1 MDSYY
6 FHKTRIILT
15 AWYVAILAVILFA
28 FSFVLYTGEQRDFV
42 RIIVQRDFNSR
53 IPRLLSDEEKAD
65 VANQLVAIRR
75 AFLFNL
81 LVVDGLV
88 LLVGGGL
95 SYFLAGKTLSPIQK
109 TFLKQKEFLAD
120 VSHEIRTPLAAIQ
133 TATEVSLRTTGKSKE
148 EYKKVLGQ
156 VNAQTQRLTKMAND
170 LMLLSR
176 METLQTNKFTR
187 VSLAKLIKEAIGTL
201 HASAVS
207 KHISIVFKNGKST
220 SVFGDTQE
228 LLQLIIIFLDNAIK
242 YTKENGT
249 IIIGLKQHP
258 KPTIV
263 FEDSGIGIS
272 KENLQRIFERFYQ
285 EDASRSQTG
294 SGLGL
299 AIAREILLRHKAK
312 IDVASTLGKGTT
324 FTIIF
329 PE

>member
-65 VANQLVAIRR
+65 VANQLRAIRR